1 MQKDRGLYYTPAIVK
16 VLQLL
21 SSSTDLPTK
30 KAKSLIPLGVDQQ
43 RDSEIE
49 VKEGLVKLDKDSCR
63 NTEYIT
69 IPYSNDIQDGCL
81 ISSSSTYL

>member
-1 MQKDRGLYYTPAIVK
+1 MQKDRGLYYIVK
-16 VLQLL
+16 ILQLL
-21 SSSTDLPTK
+21 SSSTDLPTE
-30 KAKSLIPLGVDQQ
+30 KAKSLIPLLGVDRQ

-63 NTEYIT
+63 NTEYNIIT